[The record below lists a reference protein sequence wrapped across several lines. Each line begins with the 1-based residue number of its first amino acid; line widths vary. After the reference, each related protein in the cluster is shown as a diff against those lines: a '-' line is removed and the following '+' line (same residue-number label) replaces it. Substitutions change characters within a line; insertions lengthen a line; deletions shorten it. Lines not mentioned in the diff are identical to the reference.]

1 MVKPKKKKILIVEDQ
16 ESVRE
21 SLREWL
27 IEDGYEVECTE
38 TGEIALE
45 RIKNEDFGFIVLD
58 LRLPG
63 IDGLQVFEQA
73 KALKP
78 ETKGAIITAYPS
90 KETYEKAKS
99 LGVLDFLPK
108 PFTVPDLERI
118 IGSAL
123 EELEEGKVY
132 DKHLWLTL
140 GAGPYGL
147 CKRNYECSSCP
158 LEAAVMDRHDTY
170 LFLNEDKVKELKQL
184 PDGEKFCRYGTLR
197 FFRKDKPYLE

>member
-1 MVKPKKKKILIVEDQ
+1 MEPKKKRILIVEDEQ
-16 ESVRE
+16 SVRE
-21 SLREWL
+21 SLRDWL
-27 IEDGYEVECTE
+27 LDDGYEVECTE
-38 TGEIALE
+38 TGEEALDK
-45 RIKNEDFGFIVLD
+45 IKNEDFGFIVLD

-78 ETKGAIITAYPS
+78 ETKGVIITAYPS

-99 LGVLDFLPK
+99 LGLLDFLPK
-108 PFTVPDLERI
+108 PFAVPDLERI
-118 IGSAL
+118 IGKAL
-123 EELEEGKVY
+123 DELEWGKVY

-147 CKRNYECSSCP
+147 CKHNYECSSCP

-170 LFLNEDKVKELKQL
+170 LFLSEDQVKKLKQA
-184 PDGEKFCRYGTLR
+184 PDSEKFCRYGTLR

>member
-1 MVKPKKKKILIVEDQ
+1 VKPKKKKILIVEDQ
-16 ESVRE
+16 QSVRD
-21 SLREWL
+21 SLQEWL
-27 IEDGYEVECTE
+27 TDDGYEVECTE
-38 TGEIALE
+38 TGEEALDK
-45 RIKNEDFGFIVLD
+45 IKNKDFGFIVLD

-78 ETKGAIITAYPS
+78 ETEGVIITAYPLI
-90 KETYEKAKS
+90 ETWEKAKR

-108 PFTVPDLERI
+108 PFQVADLEKI

-123 EELEEGKVY
+123 GELEGKEIH
-132 DKHLWLTL
+132 DEHLWLTL

-158 LEAAVMDRHDTY
+158 LEVAVMDRHDTY
-170 LFLNEDKVKELKQL
+170 LFLSEDQVKKLKQA
-184 PDGEKFCRYGTLR
+184 PDSEKFCCYGTTR
-197 FFRKDKPYLE
+197 FFRKDRPYLE